1 MVAGE
6 KTRPASSG
14 ANRSI
19 LIVEHE
25 KGQKEACCLPTYYL
39 FTQLPK
45 GTRPIWLCW
54 YNCAQWK
61 MISTKNEMHQ
71 IFNPLLINHET
82 HFDDGSI
89 IDMYRT

>member
-25 KGQKEACCLPTYYL
+25 KGQKEACCLL
-39 FTQLPK
+39 TQLPK
-45 GTRPIWLCW
+45 GTRPMQSGYVGTVEEDI
-54 YNCAQWK
+54 
-61 MISTKNEMHQ
+61 H
-71 IFNPLLINHET
+71 
-82 HFDDGSI
+82 
-89 IDMYRT
+89 

>member
-25 KGQKEACCLPTYYL
+25 KGQKEACCLAAYL
-39 FTQLPK
+39 PNSPK
-45 GTRPIWLCW
+45 AHDQCNLAML
-54 YNCAQWK
+54 AQWK
-61 MISTKNEMHQ
+61 KISIKNTY
-71 IFNPLLINHET
+71 L
-82 HFDDGSI
+82 G
-89 IDMYRT
+89 R

>member
-25 KGQKEACCLPTYYL
+25 KGQKEACCLPTYYVPIYPTPQRHTTNL
-39 FTQLPK
+39 AMLVQLC
-45 GTRPIWLCW
+45 TV
-54 YNCAQWK
+54 
-61 MISTKNEMHQ
+61 E
-71 IFNPLLINHET
+71 
-82 HFDDGSI
+82 DDLH
-89 IDMYRT
+89 

>member
-25 KGQKEACCLPTYYL
+25 KGQKEACCLAAYL
-39 FTQLPK
+39 PNSPK
-45 GTRPIWLCW
+45 AHDQSGYVGTV
-54 YNCAQWK
+54 
-61 MISTKNEMHQ
+61 E
-71 IFNPLLINHET
+71 
-82 HFDDGSI
+82 DDLH
-89 IDMYRT
+89 